1 MRESI
6 FTQASSLNKSLAH
19 HCNNYL
25 HAANSVDSEI
35 KHSIAIPD
43 AVIQLVMIGSR
54 EVFIVRDDLLP
65 GGTKQRGLVG
75 ALEDFTARGKTHF
88 VYVSPF
94 CGYAQLALSYLCR
107 EMNLTCELFCERDPR
122 LKGQQAHEYTLQA
135 ELWGAKVHLVE
146 SLAEG
151 ARKAAQCVEKDKE
164 SFEIPLG
171 FDCEEFFHHYCQA
184 LTVQW
189 ERILMQLPQRP
200 ATLWVS
206 VGSGTLLR
214 CFQKVLKSSATQI
227 CGVNVHVLRD
237 EDPRISQLSGA
248 QLYSAPHK
256 FAEPTGASLGFP
268 SNCFYDAKVIP
279 FLQEN
284 AKAGDVFWNVGR

>member
-6 FTQASSLNKSLAH
+6 FTPATTLNKSSFH
-19 HCNNYL
+19 NRTSNFGGMQTE
-25 HAANSVDSEI
+25 EI
-35 KHSIAIPD
+35 EPRHSIPIPD
-43 AVIQLVMIGSR
+43 VVIQPLMVGAR

-65 GGTKQRGLVG
+65 GGTKQRGLAG
-75 ALEDFTARGKTHF
+75 ALEDFIARGKTHF

-107 EMNLTCELFCERDPR
+107 EMNLSCELFCERDLR
-122 LKGQQAHEYTLQA
+122 FEGQHPHEYTLQA
-135 ELWGAKVHLVE
+135 ESWGAKIHLVE

-151 ARKAAQCVEKDKE
+151 SRRAAQCAEKDE
-164 SFEIPLG
+164 DSFEIPLG
-171 FDCEEFFHHYCQA
+171 FDCEEFFHHYCRA
-184 LTVQW
+184 LKVQW
-189 ERILMQLPQRP
+189 ERVLITLPEKP

-214 CFQKVLKSSATQI
+214 SFQKVLTGSATQI
-227 CGVNVHVLRD
+227 CGVNVHVLED
-237 EDPRISQLSGA
+237 ADPRISQLAGA
-248 QLYSAPHK
+248 QLYSSPQR
-256 FAEPTGASLGFP
+256 FAEPTKASLGFP

-284 AKAGDVFWNVGR
+284 AQEGDVFWNVGR